1 MEITSFILGVC
12 AVIIL
17 LMVAGTSVNYM
28 TIKVL
33 RKEIENLTIAMER
46 NSEDLYRQLE
56 KHVEAREKLHSE
68 VINYTDSLN
77 NNAQDEMNT
86 IYKTI
91 DSRVDKLDSK
101 LMDEIRLLL
110 LEQQAL
116 SREISRVKKGYK
128 EKINY

>member
-12 AVIIL
+12 AVIVL

-33 RKEIENLTIAMER
+33 RKDIDNLMISQENIYMDVLNKTSNLESTIIRET
-46 NSEDLYRQLE
+46 NKLEEDFL
-56 KHVEAREKLHSE
+56 K
-68 VINYTDSLN
+68 NY
-77 NNAQDEMNT
+77 EG
-86 IYKTI
+86 IHRTI

-110 LEQQAL
+110 QETNAL
-116 SREISRVKKGYK
+116 NQELKRIERNKD
-128 EKINY
+128 ERINY

>member
-68 VINYTDSLN
+68 AINYTDSLN

>member
-12 AVIIL
+12 AVIVL

-33 RKEIENLTIAMER
+33 KDQLNGLQREQENIYMDVLNKTSNLESLIIRET
-46 NSEDLYRQLE
+46 NSLE
-56 KHVEAREKLHSE
+56 EGFLK
-68 VINYTDSLN
+68 NY
-77 NNAQDEMNT
+77 EG
-86 IYKTI
+86 IHRTI

-101 LMDEIRLLL
+101 TRQDVESLIREMNIL
-110 LEQQAL
+110 QQ
-116 SREISRVKKGYK
+116 EISRVERGYK

>member
-12 AVIIL
+12 AVILI

-28 TIKVL
+28 AIKIL
-33 RKEIENLTIAMER
+33 RKDIDDLKREQENIYMDVLNKTSNLESTIIRET
-46 NSEDLYRQLE
+46 NKLEEDFL
-56 KHVEAREKLHSE
+56 K
-68 VINYTDSLN
+68 NY
-77 NNAQDEMNT
+77 EGVHR
-86 IYKTI
+86 TI
-91 DSRVDKLDSK
+91 DSRVDKLDSR

-116 SREISRVKKGYK
+116 SREISRVEKGYK

>member
-33 RKEIENLTIAMER
+33 RKDIDDLKREQENTYMDVLTKTSNLESQIIRET
-46 NSEDLYRQLE
+46 NKLEEDFI
-56 KHVEAREKLHSE
+56 K
-68 VINYTDSLN
+68 NY
-77 NNAQDEMNT
+77 EG
-86 IYKTI
+86 IHRTI

-101 LMDEIRLLL
+101 ITDEIRRILQEL
-110 LEQQAL
+110 QAL
-116 SREISRVKKGYK
+116 DLEIKRVERGYK

>member
-33 RKEIENLTIAMER
+33 RKDIENVQRDIENVYMEILNKTSNLESMIIR
-46 NSEDLYRQLE
+46 ETNKLEEDFL
-56 KHVEAREKLHSE
+56 K
-68 VINYTDSLN
+68 NY
-77 NNAQDEMNT
+77 EG
-86 IYKTI
+86 IHRTI
-91 DSRVDKLDSK
+91 DSRVDKLDSR
-101 LMDEIRLLL
+101 LREDIESVIRELNIL
-110 LEQQAL
+110 QQ
-116 SREISRVKKGYK
+116 EISRVERSYK